1 LLIQARSNRN
11 KINAKKNLSFYVLQI
26 FEIENLVPDYLNI
39 VLICASHSLAI
50 LTDGLLAVSI

>member
-1 LLIQARSNRN
+1 MQK
-11 KINAKKNLSFYVLQI
+11 KIPYFYVLQI